1 MDKKIKL
8 RNEIN
13 YTIDGNLEGKT
24 TNKINEKIDLEK
36 SEGSKYMSGQLCQL
50 VDLWELT
57 NEKKG
62 WFKLQT
68 PFGLASVTNKKD
80 KEIKFGNLTYREIAQ
95 NITDNEEDTEEN
107 IEIIYDYLNTPSDE
121 NIKSIE
127 DFNKT
132 VEVKPEYLELK
143 SRKEFETLS
152 AILMLSDPYRFK
164 DGGGLSR
171 GAIRKAYD
179 DIKKKD
185 QDVLIKIFGDG
196 GEIFKKNREA
206 DYPPSQYDGNS
217 NSELRKTAK
226 SYYLGGVKRT
236 LNALE
241 FARGKKEGKKDYD
254 EKNTKETKESI
265 KDTLKRLSKF
275 DKYVSPNKS
284 GNNRK
289 TKITELPRFTRSD
302 LKKALNGSIEK
313 NGAKTRRQKRNEKE
327 NAKNYQN
334 QKDTFY
340 SLLSR
345 AISKSSSKSPK
356 NKIERSRN
364 KNEKNRKTK
373 QDQKITRNIRKID
386 VNKI

>member
-24 TNKINEKIDLEK
+24 TDKINEKIDLEK

-107 IEIIYDYLNTPSDE
+107 IKIIYDYLNTPSDE

-132 VEVKPEYLELK
+132 VEVKPEYLELT

-179 DIKKKD
+179 DIKKR
-185 QDVLIKIFGDG
+185 IKT
-196 GEIFKKNREA
+196 
-206 DYPPSQYDGNS
+206 Y
-217 NSELRKTAK
+217 
-226 SYYLGGVKRT
+226 
-236 LNALE
+236 
-241 FARGKKEGKKDYD
+241 
-254 EKNTKETKESI
+254 
-265 KDTLKRLSKF
+265 
-275 DKYVSPNKS
+275 
-284 GNNRK
+284 
-289 TKITELPRFTRSD
+289 
-302 LKKALNGSIEK
+302 
-313 NGAKTRRQKRNEKE
+313 
-327 NAKNYQN
+327 
-334 QKDTFY
+334 
-340 SLLSR
+340 
-345 AISKSSSKSPK
+345 
-356 NKIERSRN
+356 
-364 KNEKNRKTK
+364 
-373 QDQKITRNIRKID
+373 
-386 VNKI
+386 